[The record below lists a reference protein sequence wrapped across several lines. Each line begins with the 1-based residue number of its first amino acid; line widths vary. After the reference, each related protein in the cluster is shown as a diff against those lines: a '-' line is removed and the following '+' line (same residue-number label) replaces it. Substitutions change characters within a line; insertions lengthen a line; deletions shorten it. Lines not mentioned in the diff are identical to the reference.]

1 MNVITPDTLLATAKE
16 HHVAGRI
23 ELAAQLYHQILNW
36 VPSHI
41 EAQILL
47 GYVALDGARDTE
59 AVEWFRKAIACDPN
73 CVDAHLH
80 LGIALRNLNQDEL
93 AIVSIKRAITLQPS
107 NVSALNQLASTEL
120 KLGRETNAAEAY
132 EQCLMLDPQNLE
144 ANNNLGNIR
153 KAQKRLVEAAQ
164 LYQRALALDP
174 ENPDLMFNFSQAA
187 QDMQRYDISI
197 PVLQAA
203 IAQKPHIAEW
213 YLLLAKALIATDRR
227 SEAIEACDTAIH
239 LNPRLAEPH
248 FLRGS
253 LYAIES
259 NFVNAEKCFRQ
270 AIELRPNYA
279 LAMSNLGAACQ
290 SLAKLDE
297 ALHWYQQSL
306 LFDPS
311 SINALHNLGLLF
323 HIRGK
328 FDTALSYFKR
338 LLSFEPDHIEGLL
351 YYAILSSKLM
361 QFDRAAIALERIVFL
376 DPKHTI
382 ALLSLGDIY
391 QEQRHHDLALEAFR
405 RALATGPDKP
415 NLILRYINQKQV
427 VCDWDGLDEQS
438 DRFLSTIENTPPCS
452 TDDQVA
458 PFMVIALSKPA
469 TCRQQFI
476 QTKKFVRTH
485 VEQPHPRFY
494 KHQPE
499 DSFSKPDRRIRV
511 GYYSGDFKT
520 HPVGYLVPEL
530 FESHDRSRFEVFG
543 YSYSAEE
550 KSPLRTRIVTAF
562 DHFRDVY
569 ADSFEAIA
577 KKIADDGIDILVDLQ
592 GFTAR
597 NRSEV
602 MLMRP
607 APIQVTYL
615 GYPGTL
621 AMDCVDY
628 ILVDEY
634 VAPHQQQEYYA
645 EQLVHLPGCFMVND
659 SKREIDP
666 LTPLRQHL
674 GLPEDGF
681 VFCAFN
687 TNYKMTRP
695 MFELWMRLLHAVP
708 RSVLWLRDS
717 NRFAIENLKKE
728 AIRCGISVDRLV
740 MAPGMP
746 MPKHLARHR
755 AADLFLDTFPYNQH
769 STAADALRMGLP
781 MVTLSGDTFASRVAG
796 SLLRTLGLTELI
808 ASNMEEYEAIAMK
821 LALDSAYLNEIR
833 RRLQQNLVTT
843 DLYDG
848 ASFAR
853 KVEIAYEKMWKR
865 FCEEQSVKKNSIA

>member
-1 MNVITPDTLLATAKE
+1 MNSITPDTLLATAKE
-16 HHVAGRI
+16 HHIAGRI
-23 ELAAQLYHQILNW
+23 DLAAQLYRQILDSAPRH
-36 VPSHI
+36 V
-41 EAQILL
+41 EAQVLL
-47 GYVALDGARDTE
+47 GFVALDCARNTE
-59 AVEWFRKAIACDPN
+59 AVEHFRKAIAIDPN
-73 CVDAHLH
+73 CIDAHLH
-80 LGIALRNLNQDEL
+80 LGMALRNLNQDEL
-93 AIVSIKRAITLQPS
+93 AIGAFKRSIAIYPDY
-107 NVSALNQLASTEL
+107 AAAYIQLASTEL
-120 KLGRETNAAEAY
+120 KLGRESNAADAY
-132 EQCLMLDPQNLE
+132 EQCLKLEPNHLE
-144 ANNNLGNIR
+144 AINNLGNIR
-153 KAQKRLVEAAQ
+153 KSQKRLVEAAQ
-164 LYQRALALDP
+164 LYHRALSLDP
-174 ENPDLMFNFSQAA
+174 ENPDLKFNFSQAA

-197 PVLQAA
+197 PVLQEA
-203 IAQKPHIAEW
+203 IAQKPNVAEW
-213 YLLLAKALIATDRR
+213 HLLLANAFVATDNRV
-227 SEAIEACDTAIH
+227 EAIQACDTAIR

-259 NFVNAEKCFRQ
+259 DFVNAEKCFRQ
-270 AIELRPNYA
+270 AIELRPNYT

-290 SLAKLDE
+290 RLAKIDE
-297 ALHWYQQSL
+297 ALHWYQQTL

-361 QFDRAAIALERIVFL
+361 QFDQAALALERIVFL
-376 DPKHTI
+376 DPKHTV

-391 QEQRHHDLALEAFR
+391 QEQRHHDLALEVFR
-405 RALATGPDKP
+405 RALATAPEMP

-438 DRFLSTIENTPPCS
+438 DRFLNTIENTPPCS
-452 TDDQVA
+452 IDDQVA
-458 PFMVIALSKPA
+458 PFMVIALSKPI

-476 QTKKFVRTH
+476 QTKKFVRSH
-485 VEQPHPRFY
+485 VEQIHPRYF
-494 KHQPE
+494 KHQPA
-499 DSFSKPDRRIRV
+499 DCSFKPDRRIRV
-511 GYYSGDFKT
+511 GYFSGDFKT
-520 HPVGYLVPEL
+520 HPVGYLVSEL
-530 FESHDRSRFEVFG
+530 FETHDRSRFEIFG
-543 YSYSAEE
+543 YSYGPEE
-550 KSPLRTRIVTAF
+550 KSPLRSRITRAF

-569 ADSFEAIA
+569 ADSFEGIA
-577 KKIADDGIDILVDLQ
+577 KRIADDQIDILVDLQ

-597 NRSEV
+597 SRTDV

-615 GYPGTL
+615 GYPGTM

-634 VAPHQQQEYYA
+634 VAPREQQEYYA
-645 EQLVHLPGCFMVND
+645 EELIHLPGCFMVND

-666 LTPLRQHL
+666 VTPVRQHL

-687 TNYKMTRP
+687 SNYKMTRP
-695 MFELWMRLLHAVP
+695 MFEVWMRLLQAVP

-717 NRFAIENLKKE
+717 NRFAVENLKKE
-728 AIRCGISVDRLV
+728 ANRCGISEDRLV

-796 SLLRTLGLTELI
+796 SLLQTLGLSELI
-808 ASNMEEYEAIAMK
+808 ASSFEEYEAIATK
-821 LALDSAYLNEIR
+821 LTLDPIYMREVR
-833 RRLQQNLVTT
+833 RKLQQSLSTT

-853 KVEIAYEKMWKR
+853 KVELAYEKMWTR
-865 FCEEQSVKKNSIA
+865 FCEDQAVKKT